1 MDIQIRAAGEKDA
14 AAVAGIYN
22 HCVIN
27 THVTFETEP
36 VSGGEM
42 ARRMAAGPADRLPWL
57 VAVSRGS
64 VIGYAYAAV
73 WNRRKAYRHTVESTI
88 YMDPGHTGKGFG
100 YRLYRQLMEELR
112 GRPLHAV
119 VAGIA
124 LPNEQSIRLHEA
136 LGFRKVAHFE
146 QVGYKLD
153 RWIDVGY
160 WELLLQAA
168 GKADNLRRPGVAM

>member
-1 MDIQIRAAGEKDA
+1 MELQIRAAREKDA

-36 VSGGEM
+36 VSEGEM
-42 ARRMAAGPADRLPWL
+42 ARRMASGPADRLPWL
-57 VAVSRGS
+57 VAVSS
-64 VIGYAYAAV
+64 ASIIGYAYATV
-73 WNRRKAYRHTVESTI
+73 WNRRMAYRHTVESTI
-88 YMDPGHTGKGFG
+88 YMDHAHTGKGLG

-112 GRPLHAV
+112 GRPVHAV

-124 LPNEQSIRLHEA
+124 LPNAQSVRLHEA

-146 QVGYKLD
+146 QVGYKQN

-160 WELLLQAA
+160 WELLMGFPDKENSMRDSAA
-168 GKADNLRRPGVAM
+168 GR